1 MNIFRPIA
9 PIVRKIAKIY
19 TSKERNFSF
28 KSIKVIVKP
37 GVFHPGL
44 FISTKM
50 LLNFIEGLNLVQK
63 TFLELGAG
71 SGIISILAAKKGA
84 KVYASDISSIAI
96 ENIKLNAEKNGVDIA
111 VIRSDLFQ
119 NLINLKFDYIIINPP
134 YYKKD
139 PIKEE
144 EYAWF
149 CGQNHEYF
157 VRLFDSLTDHI
168 KKDSEVYMIL
178 SEVCDIDAINSIGIK
193 RGFSWNVVEKKTVWG
208 ERNYIFAI
216 NED

>member
-1 MNIFRPIA
+1 M
-9 PIVRKIAKIY
+9 
-19 TSKERNFSF
+19 
-28 KSIKVIVKP
+28 KP

-84 KVYASDISSIAI
+84 KVYATDISSIAI

-119 NLINLKFDYIIINPP
+119 DLSDLKLDYIIINPP
-134 YYKKD
+134 YYKKG

-144 EYAWF
+144 EFAWF

-157 VRLFDSLTDHI
+157 IRLFDSLTDHI

-178 SEVCDIDAINSIGIK
+178 SEVCDIDAIKSIGIK
-193 RGFSWNVVEKKTVWG
+193 RGFSWNVVEKETVWG
-208 ERNYIFAI
+208 EKNYIFAI
-216 NED
+216 NEDKNLTIT

>member
-1 MNIFRPIA
+1 
-9 PIVRKIAKIY
+9 
-19 TSKERNFSF
+19 
-28 KSIKVIVKP
+28 
-37 GVFHPGL
+37 
-44 FISTKM
+44 M

-119 NLINLKFDYIIINPP
+119 NLSDLKSDYIVINPP

-178 SEVCDIDAINSIGIK
+178 SEVCDIDAIKSIGIK
-193 RGFSWNVVEKKTVWG
+193 RGFSWNVVEKETVWG
-208 ERNYIFAI
+208 EKNYIFAI
-216 NED
+216 NEDKNLTIT

>member
-44 FISTKM
+44 FISTKI

-84 KVYASDISSIAI
+84 KVYATDISSIAI

-119 NLINLKFDYIIINPP
+119 NLSDLKSDYIIINPP

-139 PIKEE
+139 P
-144 EYAWF
+144 
-149 CGQNHEYF
+149 Q
-157 VRLFDSLTDHI
+157 
-168 KKDSEVYMIL
+168 
-178 SEVCDIDAINSIGIK
+178 IG
-193 RGFSWNVVEKKTVWG
+193 RAHV
-208 ERNYIFAI
+208 
-216 NED
+216 